1 MFIEN
6 MQDYALECRFIVYR
20 VLDGKKYFWGACDT
34 LSEASAIAHEV
45 NGYICERSEIDAC

>member
-1 MFIEN
+1 MVIEN
-6 MQDYALECRFIVYR
+6 MQDYALECRFIVYC

-45 NGYICERSEIDAC
+45 NGYICERGEIDA